1 MHDMLNY
8 SVKRE
13 SICTGFWVILIHKTK
28 ENAMNNDFDLKAIGL
43 RMKTVRTR
51 LHKTQADMA
60 QVLEISLS
68 HYSKLEVGIGGI
80 SHGLIHKFCTAFN
93 VDQPWFVY
101 GQGSAPDS
109 IVVAN
114 KNTANLDPNTICRI
128 VELVL
133 NKDIQKMAENFS
145 QQFKVDFPH
154 SMAMMVSE
162 LLKFQDEQT
171 QVESKNVHS
180 KVQEASKELLNKG
193 KSNSSRQS

>member
-1 MHDMLNY
+1 MH
-8 SVKRE
+8 
-13 SICTGFWVILIHKTK
+13 
-28 ENAMNNDFDLKAIGL
+28 NDFNLKEIGN

-101 GQGSAPDS
+101 GQGNPPDS

-114 KNTANLDPNTICRI
+114 KTQSTLDQGVICRL
-128 VELVL
+128 VELAL
-133 NKDIQKMAENFS
+133 NKDIQKMAETFS

-154 SMAMMVSE
+154 SMAMMVTE
-162 LLKFQDEQT
+162 LLKYQDEQT
-171 QVESKNVHS
+171 QVESQTIQQKAL
-180 KVQEASKELLNKG
+180 EASREFLATKG
-193 KSNSSRQS
+193 KKNSPSRQS